1 MIVRISGEGQY
12 QLSDE
17 DAARLKELE
26 KQVTSVVE
34 DGRKDDFPAAF
45 GAVLGYV
52 RENGAPLPDDALET
66 SQVILPPSDA
76 TFEETGREF
85 TGEGLIPD

>member
-1 MIVRISGEGQY
+1 MIVRISGEGQF

-17 DAARLKELE
+17 DAGRLKELE

-34 DGRKDDFPAAF
+34 AGRKDDFPTALS
-45 GAVLGYV
+45 AVLGYV
-52 RENGAPLPDDALET
+52 RENGSPLPDDALET

>member
-12 QLSDE
+12 RLSDE
-17 DAARLKELE
+17 EAGRLKELE
-26 KQVTSVVE
+26 GEVTAVVE
-34 DGRKDDFPAAF
+34 SGREDDFAAAF

-52 RENGAPLPDDALET
+52 RENGELLPDDALET